1 MTELRVAIA
10 TKHEKDAL
18 LAPLFAEKLGW
29 SLVLA
34 LVDTDALGTFTG
46 DVPRRLSPRETVI
59 EKAKLGALTLG
70 LNFGVASE
78 GSIGAHPGFPF
89 ATVDHELMAFVDLEH
104 DVAIVESHV
113 SPAIVAG
120 KLEWTGGEL
129 TNEQLGVFDLPN
141 HAVIARLESAAN
153 AVKGIRTRSE
163 LEIAL
168 SHLATA
174 APKPTRADATGE
186 ESTAPEPT
194 AAKRVTEV
202 HQRIWI
208 ESDFRAMRSPSR
220 QRNILAC
227 AERLVDRLN
236 QACPA
241 CNSRGFGRTGTIS
254 GAICQSCGLT
264 NESRA
269 KAELWSC
276 AYCSHRYESPR
287 GDGTIGP
294 EFCEFCNP

>member
-1 MTELRVAIA
+1 MTELQVAIA

-34 LVDTDALGTFTG
+34 PVDTDALGTFTG

-59 EKAKLGALTLG
+59 EKAKLGAFTLG

-78 GSIGAHPGFPF
+78 GSIGAHPAFPF

-174 APKPTRADATGE
+174 A
-186 ESTAPEPT
+186 SEPT
-194 AAKRVTEV
+194 AGKLGTGHR
-202 HQRIWI
+202 HIIWV
-208 ESDFRAMRSPSR
+208 ESDFRAMCSPSR

-241 CNSRGFGRTGTIS
+241 CESRGFGRTGLIS

-276 AYCSHRYESPR
+276 AYCSRRYESPR